1 MKFLEGKFVIDKL
14 DNITNIF
21 NDKFETI
28 EVDGQKKTKLKEAL
42 TMDECQY
49 IWLELWKLKNDMVTT
64 LSEEYPELGAD
75 K

>member
-1 MKFLEGKFVIDKL
+1 MKFLECKFVIDKL

>member
-49 IWLELWKLKNDMVTT
+49 IWLELWKLKNDIITT
-64 LSEEYPELGAD
+64 ISAEYPDIGAE

>member
-64 LSEEYPELGAD
+64 LSPEYPELGAD

>member
-64 LSEEYPELGAD
+64 LSAEYPELGAD

>member
-14 DNITNIF
+14 DNITSIF
-21 NDKFETI
+21 NNKFETV

-49 IWLELWKLKNDMVTT
+49 VWLELWKLKNDMVTT
-64 LSEEYPELGAD
+64 LSAEYPELGVD

>member
-1 MKFLEGKFVIDKL
+1 MVSWSEVSFWLFFWND
-14 DNITNIF
+14 IF

-64 LSEEYPELGAD
+64 LSAEYPELGAD

>member
-49 IWLELWKLKNDMVTT
+49 IWLELWKLKNDKVTT
-64 LSEEYPELGAD
+64 LSAEYPELGAD

>member
-28 EVDGQKKTKLKEAL
+28 EVDGQKKTKLKESL

-64 LSEEYPELGAD
+64 LSAEYPELGAD

>member
-1 MKFLEGKFVIDKL
+1 MKFLECKFVIDKL

-64 LSEEYPELGAD
+64 LSAEYPELGAD